1 MAPRKMAWGRS
12 VPGEMRHEAETA
24 HIPTA
29 LPSHLKCPLPEVLL
43 SSFLSVCHL
52 SPELCSCLAYT
63 QLNNVMWDCSF
74 QTLPCSFPLLISHL
88 PLTQGHGQQSYAA
101 AWSDKNTQDTHTQN
115 PAGSSRDWDTQ
126 YSCSYLSFFTTAGT
140 LTVGRSVSQYCS
152 INKKTNQTIAH
163 HNGRYFPKPLTEN
176 CLIFTWNLKPK
187 ICLSAC

>member
-29 LPSHLKCPLPEVLL
+29 LPLHLKCPLPEVLL
-43 SSFLSVCHL
+43 SSFLSMCHL

-63 QLNNVMWDCSF
+63 QLNNVMQDCSF

-101 AWSDKNTQDTHTQN
+101 ACSDKNTQRHTHTE
-115 PAGSSRDWDTQ
+115 PSREWQ
-126 YSCSYLSFFTTAGT
+126 GLRHPVLLLIPFILYHSWNSHC
-140 LTVGRSVSQYCS
+140 RKICKQYCS

-163 HNGRYFPKPLTEN
+163 RNGRYFPKPLTEN
-176 CLIFTWNLKPK
+176 CLIFT
-187 ICLSAC
+187 